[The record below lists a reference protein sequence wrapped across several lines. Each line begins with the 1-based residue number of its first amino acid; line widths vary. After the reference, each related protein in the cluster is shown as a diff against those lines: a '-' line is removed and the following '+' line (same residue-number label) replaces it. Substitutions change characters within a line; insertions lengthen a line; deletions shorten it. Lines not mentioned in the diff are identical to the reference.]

1 MKKVLFICVGN
12 AARSQMA
19 EAFYNAFS
27 KGGGAISAGVKPK
40 DEIDP
45 NAVRVMNEVGIDISG
60 QKPKP
65 LQMEMIEEADKIIIM
80 GCAAEEVCPA
90 VFLDKVEDWG
100 LMDPAGK
107 PIETV
112 RTIRNEIKR
121 RVEKLIEEGY

>member
-27 KGGGAISAGVKPK
+27 KEGRAISAGVKPK
-40 DEIDP
+40 DEVDP
-45 NAVRVMNEVGIDISG
+45 NAVRVMKEVGIDIGG
-60 QKPKP
+60 QKPKL
-65 LQMEMIEEADKIIIM
+65 LQMGMIEEADKIITM

-100 LMDPAGK
+100 LDDPAGK

-112 RTIRNEIKR
+112 RTIRDEIKR
-121 RVEKLIEEGY
+121 RVERLIEEGY